1 MNSKIIWLH
10 HKQKYSILNE
20 VEITKSGIEIDYE
33 AWKRKQGNTI
43 YNQEKNQPIKTSSEM
58 TLMLELIE
66 KTVII
71 CI

>member
-10 HKQKYSILNE
+10 YRQKYLILNE
-20 VEITKSGIEIDYE
+20 VEIMKSGMESDYE

-43 YNQEKNQPIKTSSEM
+43 YNKEKNQPIKTNSERI
-58 TLMLELIE
+58 LMLELME
-66 KTVII
+66 KTIVI